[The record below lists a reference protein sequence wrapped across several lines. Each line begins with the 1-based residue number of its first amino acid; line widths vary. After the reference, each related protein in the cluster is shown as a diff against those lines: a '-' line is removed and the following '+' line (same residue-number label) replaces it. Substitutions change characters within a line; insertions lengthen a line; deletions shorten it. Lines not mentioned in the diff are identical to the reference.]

1 MSDLT
6 GQAGELRMSIEVTR
20 KDTGKVEK
28 FELIGFTDEEQ
39 LKQFM
44 AEQAEFK
51 APQTDASAS

>member
-20 KDTGKVEK
+20 KETGKVET
-28 FELIGFTDEEQ
+28 FEMIGFTDEEK
-39 LKQFM
+39 LKQLQ